1 MSLRNL
7 PRYTHP
13 QQLVF
18 ILLRIFKK
26 LSIPEVFSKIGKG
39 KKIPRAIYM
48 ETDIEISL
56 ISQLNSQVLFDD
68 FYDTVIRT
76 TVLNKKIRCPNAVIL
91 TGLSLT

>member
-1 MSLRNL
+1 
-7 PRYTHP
+7 
-13 QQLVF
+13 
-18 ILLRIFKK
+18 
-26 LSIPEVFSKIGKG
+26 
-39 KKIPRAIYM
+39 M

-91 TGLSLT
+91 TGLSLTIESWSDIHMPMPGTW